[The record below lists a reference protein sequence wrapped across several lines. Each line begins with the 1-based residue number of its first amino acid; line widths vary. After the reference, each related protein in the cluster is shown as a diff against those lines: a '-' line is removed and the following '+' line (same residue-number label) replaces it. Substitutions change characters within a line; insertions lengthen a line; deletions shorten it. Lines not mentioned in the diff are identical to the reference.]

1 LILTFGLVMKK
12 YVFGFLA
19 FAVMMAAP
27 SLAHAQNDTGSYYQ
41 TPAKYLIIMDSQSGE
56 ILFEKNARVPMAP
69 ASMTKIMTASVVFER
84 LKAGTLAMDDEF
96 TVSEKAWRKGGSS
109 MYLEP
114 KMKVSVRDLL
124 HGVIVQSGND
134 ACITLAEGIA
144 GSEEAFAI
152 MMNEQAHTL
161 GLKSAHF
168 KNSTGWPDPDHVI
181 SAYDLAILARHT
193 IETYPE
199 YYKIYAETSF
209 TWNKIKQPNRNPLFL
224 AGFPGA
230 DGLKTGHT
238 EVSKYG
244 FVGSAIQDGKRR
256 IIVVNGLESK
266 AERKSES
273 ARIMR
278 SAFGEFKVYTLFKQN
293 EHAGTA
299 KVFMGKAD
307 TVTLVTH
314 ENVRLGIHKTL
325 RPEMSVKIKYQSP
338 VPAPIMKGEHIADL
352 VIYIG
357 ETEKKIMPLYAGED
371 VAKKSLMGRLG
382 ASLVRKIRGE

>member
-1 LILTFGLVMKK
+1 M
-12 YVFGFLA
+12 LA
-19 FAVMMAAP
+19 VTLFTSSFAN
-27 SLAHAQNDTGSYYQ
+27 AQDENTSYYQ

-84 LKAGTLAMDDEF
+84 LTAGTLSMDDEF

-134 ACITLAEGIA
+134 ACIVLAEGIA
-144 GSEEAFAI
+144 GSEDAFAI
-152 MMNEQAHTL
+152 MMNEQAQKL

-193 IETYPE
+193 IETYPQ
-199 YYKIYAETSF
+199 YYKIYGETSF
-209 TWNKIKQPNRNPLFL
+209 SWNKITQPNRNPLFL

-293 EHAGTA
+293 EHVGSA
-299 KVFMGKAD
+299 KVFMGTAG
-307 TVTLVTH
+307 TVDLVTK
-314 ENVRLGIHKTL
+314 ENVQLGIHKTL
-325 RPEMSVKIKYQSP
+325 RPAMNVKIKYQSP
-338 VPAPIMKGEHIADL
+338 VPAPIVKGDHIADL
-352 VIYIG
+352 YIYIG
-357 ETEKKIMPLYAGED
+357 ETEKKVVPLYAGTD
-371 VAKKSLMGRLG
+371 IKRKSLMGRLS
-382 ASLVRKIRGE
+382 ASLVNKIRGE